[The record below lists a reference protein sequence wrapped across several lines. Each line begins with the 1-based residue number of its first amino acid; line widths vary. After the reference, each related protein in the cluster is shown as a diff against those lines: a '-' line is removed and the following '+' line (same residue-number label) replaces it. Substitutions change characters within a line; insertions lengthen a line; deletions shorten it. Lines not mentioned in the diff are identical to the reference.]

1 MNRKLLFWPI
11 LFYLIIGFVWLVA
24 GTWLLNSIQANH
36 PLAHLQY
43 LWDIKNIVFLLASV
57 IGIIYLMNSYYKRLL
72 LKERILNGQLQ
83 KGKVELDALL
93 NIYEVVT
100 RATSD
105 VIWDYNIIS
114 DKLTWLSGYKEVFGY
129 KDKLVATNVFWN
141 MKRIHEDDRD
151 AIIASFRKVLTEKKQ
166 KWNAEYRYQCKDGSY
181 KYVLD
186 RGYLIC
192 DYRNEPV
199 RMIGAMQ
206 DISTRK
212 LYGQQLEE
220 QNARLKKIA
229 WLNSHEIRRPLCNI
243 TGLIPLIKAS
253 ANNTEDLKHLLAL
266 LEKASTELDET
277 ISKINETSQD

>member
-1 MNRKLLFWPI
+1 MSRKFLFWPI
-11 LFYLIIGFVWLVA
+11 FFYLIIGFIWLVA
-24 GTWLLNSIQANH
+24 GTWLLNHIQNNH
-36 PLAHLQY
+36 PSAHLQY

-57 IGIIYLMNSYYKRLL
+57 IGAVYLMNSYYKRLL
-72 LKERILNGQLQ
+72 LKERVLNGQLQ
-83 KGKVELDALL
+83 KGKVELNALL
-93 NIYEVVT
+93 NIYEIVT
-100 RATSD
+100 QATSD
-105 VIWDYNIIS
+105 VIWDYDIIN
-114 DKLTWLSGYKEVFGY
+114 DELTWLSGYKEVFGY
-129 KDKLVATNVFWN
+129 KDKLVATNAFWN
-141 MKRIHEDDRD
+141 MKRIHEEDRD
-151 AIIASFRKVLTEKKQ
+151 AVIAAFKNVLAEKKQ

-192 DYRNEPV
+192 DQKNEPV
-199 RMIGAMQ
+199 RMIGAIQ
-206 DISTRK
+206 DINKRK

-253 ANNTEDLKHLLAL
+253 AGNKEDLKHLLTL

-277 ISKINETSQD
+277 ISKINETSQS

>member
-1 MNRKLLFWPI
+1 LNRKFLFWPI
-11 LFYLIIGFVWLVA
+11 LIYLIAGFIWLVA
-24 GTWLLNSIQANH
+24 GTWLLNRIQDER

-57 IGIIYLMNSYYKRLL
+57 IGAVYLMNSYYKRLL
-72 LKERILNGQLQ
+72 LKEKVLNGQLQ
-83 KGKVELDALL
+83 KGKTELNELL
-93 NIYEVVT
+93 NIYEIVT

-105 VIWDYNIIS
+105 VIWDYDIVR
-114 DKLTWLSGYKEVFGY
+114 DELHWLSGYREVFGY
-129 KDKLVATNVFWN
+129 KDKLVVTNAFWN
-141 MKRIHEDDRD
+141 MQRVHADDRD
-151 AIIASFRKVLTEKKQ
+151 AVITTFKKVLTDKKQ
-166 KWNAEYRYQCKDGSY
+166 KWHAEYRYLCKDGSY

-186 RGYLIC
+186 RGYLISSPH
-192 DYRNEPV
+192 NEPV

-206 DISTRK
+206 DINTRK
-212 LYGQQLEE
+212 LYGQQLEA

-253 ANNTEDLKHLLAL
+253 TGNTEELRQLIAL

-277 ISKINETSQD
+277 ISEINETSQD

>member
-1 MNRKLLFWPI
+1 MNRKFLFWPI
-11 LFYLIIGFVWLVA
+11 LIYLIIGFIWLVA
-24 GTWLLNSIQANH
+24 GTWLLNHIQAHH
-36 PLAHLQY
+36 PSARLQY

-57 IGIIYLMNSYYKRLL
+57 IGVVYLMNSYYKRLL
-72 LKERILNGQLQ
+72 LKERVLNGQLQ

-105 VIWDYNIIS
+105 VIWDYDITS
-114 DKLTWLSGYKEVFGY
+114 DELTWLSGYKEVFGY

-151 AIIASFRKVLTEKKQ
+151 AIITAFKKVLSEKKQ

-192 DYRNEPV
+192 DQNNKPV

-253 ANNTEDLKHLLAL
+253 AGNTEDLKHLLAL